1 MKKLACFIPT
11 LILSAVWLFLLFAVG
26 GWNRL
31 EEWLGAAAYIAPL
44 FLSDLLLSKGKWFGG
59 IPGAVLG
66 GYFILSYLQQPWP
79 VSSPLNWQVG
89 AVLLAYYL
97 SFAVLNGIKAA
108 KTKKQGQ

>member
-1 MKKLACFIPT
+1 MKKLAYFIPT
-11 LILSAVWLFLLFAVG
+11 CALGAIYLFLLFVVG
-26 GWNRL
+26 GWN
-31 EEWLGAAAYIAPL
+31 EPMEWLGAAAYIAPL